1 MQTCVSD
8 FEGVGL
14 LQAPLEKLM
23 VATGYKAWPPNHM
36 RHTENTAMTQHNKK
50 TYALVEVDYPF
61 QVKVKPELDD
71 KRVEIESVGYDN
83 FGG

>member
-1 MQTCVSD
+1 VSD

-36 RHTENTAMTQHNKK
+36 RHTANTAMIQHN
-50 TYALVEVDYPF
+50 
-61 QVKVKPELDD
+61 
-71 KRVEIESVGYDN
+71 
-83 FGG
+83 